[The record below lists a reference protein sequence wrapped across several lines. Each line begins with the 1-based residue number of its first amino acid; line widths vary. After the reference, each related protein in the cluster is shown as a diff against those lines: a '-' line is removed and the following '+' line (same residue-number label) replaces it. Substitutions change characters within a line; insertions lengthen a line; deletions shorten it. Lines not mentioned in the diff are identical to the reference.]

1 METKARRRQG
11 GARGSAPPGLCTPGL
26 CAPRPPWPREQLLG
40 AVVLRRGAVQP
51 IGTGTGFRAGP
62 SRRIPRCHPQLRGPR
77 ASLAALGAAATGAAQ
92 ARAGGGAGPQS

>member
-11 GARGSAPPGLCTPGL
+11 GARGSAPPGF
-26 CAPRPPWPREQLLG
+26 CAPWSPWSREQLLG
-40 AVVLRRGAVQP
+40 AVVLRRGAVRP
-51 IGTGTGFRAGP
+51 NGTGTGFRAGP

-77 ASLAALGAAATGAAQ
+77 ASLAALGAAVTGDAQ